1 MGFEIV
7 FHFFEKAEGEE
18 DFDRE
23 DIKTRAITIGE
34 ALDEVPVEKV
44 AATILKEY
52 QKQNVWIDNVEI
64 HQWVKK
70 PLKFSETKSGGVKIG
85 NKAYNLGLNEI
96 MKWAVDDSKPQI
108 VLPGQIQ
115 AHHIQPTPQPP
126 PQQTPPPQQVVPL
139 YQAPAPQA
147 MPIQEQ
153 QLPPIQ
159 RTFTHQD
166 GTQTYAQSP
175 QEAYPEQPQQQPT
188 VAPPSQRQQLR
199 TSQAGLVYSSRIEV
213 CDPPPELRADLQG
226 LNLTMGQRYEISRE
240 QTHPNGRDY
249 MYQIKNDAGKEVLV
263 GWQYFRQQ
271 QGVVQTTSYV
281 DANNTLRDVTQLVDH
296 VAAES
301 REQRPR
307 LLYEGGGSSH
317 WGSQAVSGPQT
328 SYSEVGDP
336 QIGNMLQKMDAAL
349 ARRRPMR

>member
-7 FHFFEKAEGEE
+7 FHFFEKAEDSE

-23 DIKTRAITIGE
+23 DVKTRSITIGE

-70 PLKFSETKSGGVKIG
+70 SLKFSETKSGGVKIG

-96 MKWAVDDSKPQI
+96 MKWAVDDTPKI
-108 VLPGQIQ
+108 VLPTQTEIQQIQ
-115 AHHIQPTPQPP
+115 LAQPP
-126 PQQTPPPQQVVPL
+126 PQQIPVPQQPQQQVVPQ
-139 YQAPAPQA
+139 QAPPPQM

-153 QLPPIQ
+153 QQLPPMP
-159 RTFTHQD
+159 RTYAQN

-175 QEAYPEQPQQQPT
+175 QEAYPGAATQQPT
-188 VAPPSQRQQLR
+188 VPPPNGRNATA
-199 TSQAGLVYSSRIEV
+199 TSQAGLVYSSRIEI
-213 CDPPPELRADLQG
+213 CDPPPELQGELQ
-226 LNLTMGQRYEISRE
+226 NLSLTLGKRYEISRE
-240 QTHPNGRDY
+240 QTHPNGTDY

-281 DANNTLRDVTQLVDH
+281 DANNTLRDVTQMVDQG
-296 VAAES
+296 VTQT

-307 LLYEGGGSSH
+307 LLYEGGGGSSH
-317 WGSQAVSGPQT
+317 WGSQP
-328 SYSEVGDP
+328 VGGT
-336 QIGNMLQKMDAAL
+336 QHS
-349 ARRRPMR
+349 